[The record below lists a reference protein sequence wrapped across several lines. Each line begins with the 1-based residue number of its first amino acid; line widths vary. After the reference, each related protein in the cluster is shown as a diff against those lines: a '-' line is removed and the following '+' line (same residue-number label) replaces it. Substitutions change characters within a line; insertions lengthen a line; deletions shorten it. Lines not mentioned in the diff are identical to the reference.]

1 LFPIKSITYK
11 KYHLPLHFLIDRSET
26 LCLIQSNETQ
36 NGPANMTYLEA
47 LNTLEQAAKTLRK
60 EDGNLSANQFVL
72 LKMKMQQALA
82 VIEQCW

>member
-1 LFPIKSITYK
+1 
-11 KYHLPLHFLIDRSET
+11 
-26 LCLIQSNETQ
+26 
-36 NGPANMTYLEA
+36 MTYLEA

-60 EDGNLSANQFVL
+60 ADGNLSANQFVL